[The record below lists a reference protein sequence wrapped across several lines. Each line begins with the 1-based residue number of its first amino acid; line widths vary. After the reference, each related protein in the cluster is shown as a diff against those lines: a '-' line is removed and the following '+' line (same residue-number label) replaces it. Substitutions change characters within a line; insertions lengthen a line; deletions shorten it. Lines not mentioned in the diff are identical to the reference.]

1 VSLRIINFFGTDIVL
16 WMAFSVVI
24 ALMLAFD
31 LGVLS
36 RKPHVI
42 STREAA
48 AWSTVWIAVS
58 LTFNIVVFMWLG
70 GERALEFFTGYVIE
84 KSLSVDNMFVFALI
98 LSYFDI
104 PSIWQPKIL
113 KWGILGALVMR
124 MMLIFVG
131 SAVLEAFHW
140 VILVFG
146 AALVITGARMMFQQE
161 TKVTPEKNLAVR
173 LLKRV
178 VRVTDE
184 LQDGK
189 FLVKYKAVTFATSLL
204 IALVVI
210 ETTDLIFALDSIP
223 AIFAITTNVFIVYTS
238 NIFAVLGLRALYF
251 LLSGAMPSFKYLRV
265 GLAIILLFVG
275 FKMLLSDY
283 YTLPITLSLTV
294 VLGILGVSILVSRAS
309 ITRSGQPTC
318 YRPSRQP

>member
-1 VSLRIINFFGTDIVL
+1 MTSFFGTDIVL
-16 WMAFSVVI
+16 WTIFSVVI

-42 STREAA
+42 STKEAA
-48 AWSTVWIAVS
+48 AWSVVWIAVS
-58 LTFNIVVFMWLG
+58 LTFNIVVFMWLN

-98 LSYFDI
+98 FSYFNV
-104 PSIWQPKIL
+104 PANLQPKVL

-124 MMLIFVG
+124 MMLIFAG

-140 VILVFG
+140 VIWVFG
-146 AALVITGARMMFQQE
+146 GALILTGARMMLRQE
-161 TKVTPEKNLAVR
+161 TQVAPEKNLAVR

-178 VRVTDE
+178 MRVTEE
-184 LQDGK
+184 LRNESFFVRENGTT
-189 FLVKYKAVTFATSLL
+189 FGTTLLV
-204 IALVVI
+204 ALVVL
-210 ETTDLIFALDSIP
+210 ETTDLIFAMDSIP
-223 AIFAITTNVFIVYTS
+223 AIFAITTDVFIIYTS

-251 LLSGAMPSFKYLRV
+251 LLSGAMRSFRYLKV
-265 GLAIILLFVG
+265 GLAMILLFVG

-283 YTLPITLSLTV
+283 YTIPIVFSLTI
-294 VLGILGVSILVSRAS
+294 VLGILAAS
-309 ITRSGQPTC
+309 IMASWTIIPVTDRH
-318 YRPSRQP
+318 

>member
-1 VSLRIINFFGTDIVL
+1 MDPKIINFLGTDIML
-16 WMAFSVVI
+16 WMTFGVVI

-58 LTFNIVVFMWLG
+58 LTFNIVMFMWLG
-70 GERALEFFTGYVIE
+70 SEKALEFFTGYVIE

-98 LSYFDI
+98 FSYFNI
-104 PSIWQPKIL
+104 PVIWQPKVL

-124 MMLIFVG
+124 MMLIFAG
-131 SAVLEAFHW
+131 SAVLEVFHW
-140 VILVFG
+140 VIWVFG
-146 AALVITGARMMFQQE
+146 AALVLTGARMMLQQE
-161 TKVTPEKNLAVR
+161 VQVAPEKNLAVR

-178 VRVTDE
+178 VHVTEELRDE
-184 LQDGK
+184 K
-189 FLVKYKAVTFATSLL
+189 FFMKHNAITFATPLL

-251 LLSGAMPSFKYLRV
+251 LLSDAMRSFKYLRV
-265 GLAIILLFVG
+265 GLAVILLFVG

-283 YTLPITLSLTV
+283 YSIPIALSLTL
-294 VLGILGVSILVSRAS
+294 VLGILGVSILVSWA
-309 ITRSGQPTC
+309 TRNA
-318 YRPSRQP
+318 YK

>member
-1 VSLRIINFFGTDIVL
+1 VDLRIINFFGTDIML
-16 WMAFSVVI
+16 WIAFSVVI

-42 STREAA
+42 STREAV
-48 AWSTVWIAVS
+48 AWSAVWIAVS
-58 LTFNIVVFMWLG
+58 LTFNMVVFMWLG

-98 LSYFDI
+98 FSYFNI
-104 PSIWQPKIL
+104 PAIWQPKVL

-124 MMLIFVG
+124 VVLIFVG

-140 VILVFG
+140 VIWVFG
-146 AALVITGARMMFQQE
+146 AALVFTGARMMFQQE
-161 TKVTPEKNLAVR
+161 TRVAPEKNLAVR

-184 LQDGK
+184 LHDAK
-189 FLVKYKAVTFATSLL
+189 FFVRHKAVAFATPLL
-204 IALVVI
+204 IALVAI
-210 ETTDLIFALDSIP
+210 ETSDVIFALDSIP

-251 LLSGAMPSFKYLRV
+251 FLSGAIRSFKYLSV

-283 YTLPITLSLTV
+283 YTIPIAPSLTV
-294 VLGILGVSILVSRAS
+294 VLGILGVSILISRAS
-309 ITRSGQPTC
+309 RTRSRLTLV
-318 YRPSRQP
+318 